1 MKALVTGGGGFLG
14 LYIVEQLLDAGQTV
28 RVFCR
33 GEYPR
38 LKELNVE
45 TVQGDIRDVAAVQRA
60 CEGVDTVYHTAAV
73 SGIWGPWDYF
83 YSINTQGT
91 LNILEACKKQGVSR
105 LIYTSSPSVVYDGSA
120 HENANENL
128 SYSREYLCH
137 YPHTKMLA
145 EKAVLAAN
153 GEKGF
158 ATVALRP
165 HLIWGPRDNHLVPRL
180 IQRAKSGRLRQVG
193 EGTNLVS
200 MSYVENTAAA
210 HLQAA
215 AMLFHDSPLGG
226 QAYFINEPEPVLLW
240 EWINQLLEAAGLPP
254 VQKQISVK
262 AAKRVG
268 AVLEFVYRVLHL
280 PGEPPMTQFLAA
292 QLSSS
297 HYYDISRARHD
308 FGYQPRIDFA
318 EAMRRM
324 QSELNRLAGSS

>member
-1 MKALVTGGGGFLG
+1 MNVLVTGGGGFLG
-14 LYIVEQLLDAGQTV
+14 LYIVEQLIKAGETV
-28 RVFCR
+28 RVLCR
-33 GEYPR
+33 GDYPR

-45 TVQGDIRDVAAVQRA
+45 TVQGDIRDVAAVERA
-60 CEGVDTVYHTAAV
+60 CEGIDTVYHTAAV

-91 LNILEACKKQGVSR
+91 LNILKACQTQGVTR
-105 LIYTSSPSVVYDGSA
+105 LIYTSSPSVVYDGAA
-120 HENANENL
+120 HENATERL
-128 SYSREYLCH
+128 PYSEHFLCH

-153 GEKGF
+153 GEKGL

-165 HLIWGPRDNHLVPRL
+165 HLIWGPRDNHLIPRL

-193 EGTNLVS
+193 DGTNLVS
-200 MSYVENTAAA
+200 MSYVENAAAA

-215 AMLFHDSPLGG
+215 ARLFHDSPVGG

-240 EWINQLLEAAGLPP
+240 AWINQLLTAAGLPP
-254 VQKQISVK
+254 VQKQISIK
-262 AAKRVG
+262 AAKRIG
-268 AVLEFVYRVLHL
+268 AVLEVLYRVLHL
-280 PGEPPMTQFLAA
+280 PGEPPMTRFLAS

-308 FGYQPRIDFA
+308 FGYQPVVDFE

-324 QSELNRLAGSS
+324 QPELKRLSAQQ